1 MKHILIVFTGEF
13 ATKLNPLDGIFQ
25 IDHALALKNQNFKV
39 GIIAPG
45 LLSLRKILK
54 KKNYKKYEMIKGIP
68 ILREIR
74 QNFLPMTIGINNK
87 IISKYYEKMGLNLF
101 EKYVKHFGK
110 PDIIHTNDVR
120 FGIFV
125 AHNIQK
131 KYKIPFVTTQHSS
144 DLVRN
149 QFPDILKKRA
159 ISILKKSKV
168 VTTCSANFSKIFK
181 KYFNLKNTNVQTINP
196 VLPVEFE
203 NTKFRKRKNKKFT
216 FISVNRLDKNKN
228 IRFILESFMRGFHN
242 KDVILKIIGDGPDKK
257 NLQKFIRTKNMQK
270 KILLKGFLNRAKIKK
285 ELITSDCFLSA
296 SKHETFGVAI
306 IEALSMGLPVISTKA
321 EGPSTIINKKNGF
334 LINHYDKK
342 NFLEKMKRI
351 YNGKSKFNSNHIRK
365 NTIKRFGEKSFVLKL
380 KKIYKDSINA

>member
-149 QFPDILKKRA
+149 QFPDILKK
-159 ISILKKSKV
+159 KS
-168 VTTCSANFSKIFK
+168 N
-181 KYFNLKNTNVQTINP
+181 
-196 VLPVEFE
+196 
-203 NTKFRKRKNKKFT
+203 
-216 FISVNRLDKNKN
+216 
-228 IRFILESFMRGFHN
+228 
-242 KDVILKIIGDGPDKK
+242 
-257 NLQKFIRTKNMQK
+257 
-270 KILLKGFLNRAKIKK
+270 
-285 ELITSDCFLSA
+285 
-296 SKHETFGVAI
+296 
-306 IEALSMGLPVISTKA
+306 
-321 EGPSTIINKKNGF
+321 
-334 LINHYDKK
+334 
-342 NFLEKMKRI
+342 
-351 YNGKSKFNSNHIRK
+351 
-365 NTIKRFGEKSFVLKL
+365 
-380 KKIYKDSINA
+380 